1 MSLYF
6 FPTDIYC
13 ILYSF
18 QRNHVLKLCRLEIHI
33 GGIYFV
39 KKSSFD
45 LSYINRPFLD
55 IQDVR

>member
-39 KKSSFD
+39 KKVVLTYHISID
-45 LSYINRPFLD
+45 LS
-55 IQDVR
+55 